1 MIHTPVHTISLTNLI
16 PTLHLTLN
24 ETQSEFSEIHS
35 NSLFN
40 RTIRSAIQS
49 IQNEISHLPQIV
61 NFGILTRGM
70 SETYR
75 IYSIGP
81 EIQNMGHILS
91 PFSKTIHLFGDLMGC
106 VHILETVLQH
116 N

>member
-1 MIHTPVHTISLTNLI
+1 MIRTPFHTISLTNLI
-16 PTLHLTLN
+16 PTLHLILY

-49 IQNEISHLPQIV
+49 IQNEMNHLPQIV
-61 NFGILTRGM
+61 HFGIVTRGM
-70 SETYR
+70 SETYP

-91 PFSKTIHLFGDLMGC
+91 PFSKTVHLFGNLMGC